1 MIIEGNVGIGTTNPG
16 ANKLDVEG
24 GNIYAGGGND
34 VCTSTQC
41 LNALSD
47 ARLKTNIQPLG
58 SALDKVMQLRPITY
72 LWNQTYLGSHS
83 GVSSLTS
90 TKFGFIA
97 QDVQQLFPD
106 IVTQGPDGYLGLDYN
121 KFAPIL
127 TQAIQEQQGEIDEIS
142 NSQFLISDEIQS
154 LNDQNVGMDD
164 KLKIISNSF
173 TAIDSRTTQNE
184 TDITNLKTNLA
195 TAETKLQEAENN
207 LATFETS
214 VNDTL
219 SAMLETENM
228 LTERILGHE
237 DRIKALEDKVATLT
251 VTSGGQVPANVVTQ
265 DEDGNVT
272 LAGIFKAKIIQTEG
286 VVAGSYAVKNDGT
299 KKVIGTSKIP
309 DGEKKITIET
319 TAAASNSQIFVT
331 PKVPLGQSLAVVS
344 IDDGKSFT
352 VEMKDAE
359 DKDIEFFWWIV
370 EER

>member
-1 MIIEGNVGIGTTNPG
+1 
-16 ANKLDVEG
+16 
-24 GNIYAGGGND
+24 
-34 VCTSTQC
+34 
-41 LNALSD
+41 
-47 ARLKTNIQPLG
+47 
-58 SALDKVMQLRPITY
+58 
-72 LWNQTYLGSHS
+72 
-83 GVSSLTS
+83 
-90 TKFGFIA
+90 
-97 QDVQQLFPD
+97 
-106 IVTQGPDGYLGLDYN
+106 
-121 KFAPIL
+121 
-127 TQAIQEQQGEIDEIS
+127 
-142 NSQFLISDEIQS
+142 
-154 LNDQNVGMDD
+154 
-164 KLKIISNSF
+164 
-173 TAIDSRTTQNE
+173 
-184 TDITNLKTNLA
+184 
-195 TAETKLQEAENN
+195 
-207 LATFETS
+207 
-214 VNDTL
+214 
-219 SAMLETENM
+219 MLETENM